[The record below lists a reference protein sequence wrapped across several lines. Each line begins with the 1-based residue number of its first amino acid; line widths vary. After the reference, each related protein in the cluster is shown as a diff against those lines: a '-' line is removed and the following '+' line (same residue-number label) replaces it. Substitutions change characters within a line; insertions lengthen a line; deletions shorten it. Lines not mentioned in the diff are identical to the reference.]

1 MGATELLHQPWEGAG
16 LRRRLS
22 EQTHPHLILSPK
34 SWVSG
39 EDRVGGE
46 RLDMCPMNG
55 CHFQN
60 KQTRGKSLLHLH
72 PPSLPPSPTTPGVR
86 AHCARSA
93 VSTTRQYDM
102 ESPLIFEVKLK
113 EQG

>member
-46 RLDMCPMNG
+46 RLDVCPMNG

-72 PPSLPPSPTTPGVR
+72 PPPTPSDPPGVR
-86 AHCARSA
+86 AHCARFA

-102 ESPLIFEVKLK
+102 ESPLIFEVKLTG
-113 EQG
+113 QG